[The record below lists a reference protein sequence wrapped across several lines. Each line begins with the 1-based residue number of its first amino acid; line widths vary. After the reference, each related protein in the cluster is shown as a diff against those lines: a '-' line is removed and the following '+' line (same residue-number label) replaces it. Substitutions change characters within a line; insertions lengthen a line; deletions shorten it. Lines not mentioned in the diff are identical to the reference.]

1 MQNADTHHFTIAVIR
16 RDATRRL
23 RAAGRPEAARDADVL
38 LAWVLGCER
47 ADLLAH
53 PEASVPAEAAAAMA
67 VAVDRRAAAEPVQY
81 ITGERDFWRD
91 TFRVN
96 PAVLIPRPETELLVE
111 RGADALRMVDA
122 PHVLDLATGSGCVG
136 LSLLR
141 ELPRARLVA
150 TDRAPE
156 ALQVARGNAVRLGLA
171 ARAAFVCGDGLTFL
185 RTGPAGAFHLIVA
198 NPPYVSRN
206 DLALLPAEVRDWEPA
221 LALDGGADG
230 LDCYR
235 AWVPPAL
242 ALLRPGGRLLM
253 EFGCGQWPA
262 LSGMLAALGCSA
274 TMFPDLAGIPRVFQ
288 AVRG

>member
-1 MQNADTHHFTIAVIR
+1 MQNADTRYSTVAAIR

-38 LAWVLGCER
+38 LAWVLGRER
-47 ADLLAH
+47 TDLLAH
-53 PEASVPAEAAAAMA
+53 PEAIVPAEAAAAIA

-91 TFRVN
+91 TFRVTR
-96 PAVLIPRPETELLVE
+96 AVLIPRPETELLVE
-111 RGADALRMVDA
+111 KGADALRTIQA
-122 PHVLDLATGSGCVG
+122 PSILDLATGSGCVG

-150 TDRAPE
+150 TDRSPA
-156 ALQVARGNAVRLGLA
+156 ALEVARGNADRLGVA

-185 RTGPAGAFHLIVA
+185 RAGSAGEFHLIVA
-198 NPPYVSRN
+198 NPPYVSRG
-206 DLALLPAEVRDWEPA
+206 DLELLPAEVRDWEPR
-221 LALDGGADG
+221 LALDGGTDG

-242 ALLRPGGRLLM
+242 ALLLPGGRLLM
-253 EFGCGQWPA
+253 EFGYGQWPA
-262 LSGMLAALGCSA
+262 LSALLASMGCDA
-274 TMFPDLAGIPRVFQ
+274 AMFPDLAGIPRVFQ
-288 AVRG
+288 IGRG